1 MAYEFIKVT
10 AEGPIGI
17 ITLNRPEVLNALNLK
32 IVDEIVGEME
42 RMDRDDA
49 IRVILITG
57 NDKAFAAG
65 ADIDEMADEAVISM
79 LLKDQF
85 AVWDRMSKINKP
97 TIAAVS
103 GFVLGG
109 GCELMMSCDMVVASE
124 TTKIGQPEIKLGV
137 MPGAG
142 GTQRLTK
149 AVGKVKAMEML
160 LTGDPISAEEALHYG
175 LINKVVPVEVYMQE
189 ALKLAKRI
197 AVQPPVAAR
206 LIKKSVLK
214 AMDNPLDEGMEYERN
229 CFYLLFASEDKNEGM
244 KAFVEK
250 RRPQFKGR

>member
-1 MAYEFIKVT
+1 MSYEFIKVSL
-10 AEGPIGI
+10 EGSIGI
-17 ITLNRPEVLNALNLK
+17 IELNRPQVLNALNLK
-32 IVDEIVGEME
+32 IVDEIVEEME
-42 RMDRDDA
+42 RMDRDDS
-49 IRVILITG
+49 IRVILLTG
-57 NDKAFAAG
+57 NERAFAAG

-85 AVWDRMSKINKP
+85 TAWDRMGKINKP
-97 TIAAVS
+97 MIAAVS

-160 LTGDPISAEEALHYG
+160 LTGDPISADEALRYG
-175 LINKVVPVEVYMQE
+175 LVNKVVPVEVYFQE
-189 ALKLAKRI
+189 ALKLAKKI

-244 KAFVEK
+244 RAFVEK
-250 RRPQFKGR
+250 RRPQFTGR

>member
-1 MAYEFIKVT
+1 MSYEFIKVG
-10 AEGPIGI
+10 AEGAVGM

-32 IVDEIVGEME
+32 IVDEIVEEME
-42 RMDRDDA
+42 RMDRDDS

-57 NDKAFAAG
+57 NEKAFAAG
-65 ADIDEMADEAVISM
+65 ADIDEMTDEKVISM

-85 AVWDRMSKINKP
+85 TVWDRMSKINKP
-97 TIAAVS
+97 MIAAVS

-149 AVGKVKAMEML
+149 AVGKAKAMEML
-160 LTGDPISAEEALHYG
+160 LTGDSISAQEALQYG
-175 LINKVVPVEVYMQE
+175 LINKIVPVEVYLQE
-189 ALKLAKRI
+189 AMKLAKKI

-214 AMDNPLDEGMEYERN
+214 AMDNPLNEGMEYERN
-229 CFYLLFASEDKNEGM
+229 CFYLLFASEDKDEGM
-244 KAFVEK
+244 RAFVEK
-250 RRPQFKGR
+250 RRPKFTGR

>member
-1 MAYEFIKVT
+1 MSYEFIKVA
-10 AEGPIGI
+10 AEGAVGI

-32 IVDEIVGEME
+32 IVDEIVEEME
-42 RMDRDDA
+42 RMDRDDS

-57 NDKAFAAG
+57 NEKAFAAG
-65 ADIDEMADEAVISM
+65 ADIDEMADEKVISM

-85 AVWDRMSKINKP
+85 TVWDRMSKINKP
-97 TIAAVS
+97 MIAAVS

-109 GCELMMSCDMVVASE
+109 GCELMMSCDMVIASE

-149 AVGKVKAMEML
+149 AVGKAKAMEML
-160 LTGDPISAEEALHYG
+160 LTGDPISAQEALQYG
-175 LINKVVPVEVYMQE
+175 LINRIVPVEVYLQE
-189 ALKLAKRI
+189 AMKLARKI

-229 CFYLLFASEDKNEGM
+229 CFYLLFASEDKSEGM
-244 KAFVEK
+244 RAFVEK
-250 RRPQFKGR
+250 RRPKFTGR